1 MNTHDKGQNVE
12 PKSRTQKKKEA
23 ILLQELGERLV
34 KLSSQQLETI
44 GLPKEISE
52 EIRFAKTLTQ
62 HGAYRRQM
70 QYIGALM
77 REIDPEPVSQ
87 ALSVIEGGD
96 YKKARMFHQLE
107 YWRDE
112 LITGNDAL
120 LEEIII
126 EYPNTERQRLTQLVR
141 SAQKEKE
148 KNRSKKSARN
158 LFAYLRQI
166 QDTGKGDPGAC

>member
-1 MNTHDKGQNVE
+1 MNTHDRGQNVE

-23 ILLQELGERLV
+23 MSLQELGERLV
-34 KLSSQQLETI
+34 KLSSSQLETI
-44 GLPKEISE
+44 GLSEELSE

-77 REIDPEPVSQ
+77 REVDPEPVLQ
-87 ALSVIEGGD
+87 ALSVIELGD
-96 YKKARMFHQLE
+96 YKKARAFQQLE

-112 LITGNDAL
+112 LINGNDAL
-120 LEEIII
+120 LEEIVI
-126 EYPNTERQRLTQLVR
+126 EYPNSERQRLTHLVR

-148 KNRSKKSARN
+148 KNRTKKSARN

-166 QDTGKGDPGAC
+166 QDAGKGDPGAC